1 MKRRKVAP
9 HSLFTLQYQIGNKMT
24 NIPYDTIVDIV
35 LENLFKSNERFSN
48 RLIDLI
54 GPGGKTLSGTLGTA
68 NIAADVEGRTLSIT
82 TVRQVGSVRHT
93 ATYHFSEAGIEHM
106 RVEYLGCSDPDEP
119 MRTLDGEKV
128 KTD

>member
-1 MKRRKVAP
+1 MANIP
-9 HSLFTLQYQIGNKMT
+9 D
-24 NIPYDTIVDIV
+24 IPYDTIVDIA

-48 RLIDLI
+48 RLIDLV

-68 NIAADVEGRTLSIT
+68 SIAADVEGRTLSIT
-82 TVRQVGSVRHT
+82 TVRQIGSVRHT

-106 RVEYLGCSDPDEP
+106 RVEYLGHSDPNKP
-119 MRTLDGEKV
+119 MRTLDSEKA